1 VSKRLKALVRYYSNS
16 VAMFNLLIISGDIQT
31 NPGPL
36 TTIRCHCPS
45 TGWAELSTQ
54 HNMQNVP
61 LKNRNII
68 DSSNSRRCI
77 GNLINVT
84 CLSLLNGC
92 HRNSMLLC
100 IFNARSVRNKTGDLR
115 DYVSDCNADVYA
127 ITETWLKTDD
137 EAVWAELC
145 PECFKIIDHPRT
157 GRRGGGIGLLWLLLW
172 WLDLLCLGTMII
184 SMLLN
189 D

>member
-1 VSKRLKALVRYYSNS
+1 
-16 VAMFNLLIISGDIQT
+16 MFNLLIISGDIQT

-61 LKNRNII
+61 LKNRDII
-68 DSSNSRRCI
+68 DSSNSRMCI